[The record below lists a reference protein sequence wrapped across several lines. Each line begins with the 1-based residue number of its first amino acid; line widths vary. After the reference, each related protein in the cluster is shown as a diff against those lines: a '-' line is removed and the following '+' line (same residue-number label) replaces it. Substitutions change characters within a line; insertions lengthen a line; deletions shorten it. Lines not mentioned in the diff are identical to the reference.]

1 MSTLTALKL
10 ERELEITRRAMA
22 ERPTLVM
29 QWTIDPR
36 SGRPVGTW
44 VATPAVASESP
55 AVMAEPEFI

>member
-10 ERELEITRRAMA
+10 ERELEITRRATA
-22 ERPTLVM
+22 ERPTLAM

-44 VATPAVASESP
+44 VATPVVASEPQS
-55 AVMAEPEFI
+55 VLTEPELV